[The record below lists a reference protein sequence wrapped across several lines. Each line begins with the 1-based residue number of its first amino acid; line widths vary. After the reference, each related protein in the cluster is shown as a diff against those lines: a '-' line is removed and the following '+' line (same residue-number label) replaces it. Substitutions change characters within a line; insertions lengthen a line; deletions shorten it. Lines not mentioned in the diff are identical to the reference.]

1 MEAEMNRSTD
11 KDVESWEGEGGATP
25 APPAIGAA
33 SMSGT
38 ENQVE
43 WAERIK
49 FQVNAEFD
57 RVAKVI
63 ESATSGQSLESRTDA
78 QAILAILETKRAE
91 VMSREQAGYFIH
103 DWQEISDQV
112 REMITRDPQYKA
124 IKANKAARRK

>member
-1 MEAEMNRSTD
+1 VKSSTD
-11 KDVESWEGEGGATP
+11 RDIESWEGEGGATP
-25 APPAIGAA
+25 APSAIGAA

-103 DWQEISDQV
+103 DWQEISNQV
-112 REMITRDPQYKA
+112 REMITEDPKYKA